1 MAVVSGKGSGRVSA
15 AGLACFKPGSR
26 SRFFYRIRIH
36 RGRKGERR
44 SLSEAD
50 YAGLVTAA
58 HCQLKVPVILVWDGR
73 FILPLLQPRM
83 GMFPVGLGVCWS
95 DPISRARCLRM
106 PAGTDSSGGGAV
118 PFSVVSVAWCAGRPG

>member
-73 FILPLLQPRM
+73 FILPLLQPRV
-83 GMFPVGLGVCWS
+83 GMFPVDLGVCWS
-95 DPISRARCLRM
+95 DPISRARCFEDASRY
-106 PAGTDSSGGGAV
+106 
-118 PFSVVSVAWCAGRPG
+118 